1 MHMVVVSSFALD
13 NRESFL
19 GCNRIY
25 DLIQPA
31 AYFMRKYLSPVFD
44 TPDDMVVY
52 VVYACPRVSIF
63 ILHTGS
69 IS

>member
-1 MHMVVVSSFALD
+1 MAVTMHPVVQQANPGVPPGF
-13 NRESFL
+13 
-19 GCNRIY
+19 Y

-31 AYFMRKYLSPVFD
+31 SYIMRKYLSPVFD

-52 VVYACPRVSIF
+52 VVYACPCVSIF